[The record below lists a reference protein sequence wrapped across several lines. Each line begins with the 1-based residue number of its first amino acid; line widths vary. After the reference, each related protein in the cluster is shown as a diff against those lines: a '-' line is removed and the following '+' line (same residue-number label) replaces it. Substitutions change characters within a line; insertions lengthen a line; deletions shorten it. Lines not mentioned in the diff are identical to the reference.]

1 MKQISSL
8 YIENRHWSPVLHV
21 QKKEDIRAQE
31 NVKEV
36 KGNFPNFTINPTSVV
51 MSIDGTWS
59 LKWNCI
65 QDLMPKDFLD
75 LVSTCNTEIKFYL

>member
-1 MKQISSL
+1 
-8 YIENRHWSPVLHV
+8 LHV

-59 LKWNCI
+59 LK
-65 QDLMPKDFLD
+65 
-75 LVSTCNTEIKFYL
+75 